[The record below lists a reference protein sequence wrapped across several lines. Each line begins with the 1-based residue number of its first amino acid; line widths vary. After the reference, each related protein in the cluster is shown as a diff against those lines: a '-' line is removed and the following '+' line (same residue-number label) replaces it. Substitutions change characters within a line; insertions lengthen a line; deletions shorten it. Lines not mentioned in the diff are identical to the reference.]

1 MLWEDTLC
9 GFRTASCYCKHSAS
23 KVPAIVTALGQ
34 GKIFAAEEG
43 SLKYTM

>member
-1 MLWEDTLC
+1 MDSEQLPDIVNI
-9 GFRTASCYCKHSAS
+9 AS
-23 KVPAIVTALGQ
+23 KLPAIVTALGQ